1 MFARDGSNQDSAFV
15 AGVIIVLVVII
26 VNLIMYFLERW
37 SERVKNGGS
46 LFSKTKTVKG
56 EAAQMVRVAEAR
68 REFERRSRSAAMSKK
83 LFIYGI
89 SLTVLGEV
97 LYIVKEIC
105 RRAEQFRAVR
115 RGLFDGARRGA
126 ERHRHRRAHRGHRQ
140 KQ

>member
-1 MFARDGSNQDSAFV
+1 M

-68 REFERRSRSAAMSKK
+68 REFEEEES
-83 LFIYGI
+83 
-89 SLTVLGEV
+89 
-97 LYIVKEIC
+97 
-105 RRAEQFRAVR
+105 
-115 RGLFDGARRGA
+115 
-126 ERHRHRRAHRGHRQ
+126 ERYDE
-140 KQ
+140 